1 MESTF
6 PPYWMIFGFR
16 VPLLLHRAVCLTV
29 LSHKSENNLLT
40 LLTWAWHVLPYG
52 VPCMEQ
58 AAEPAE
64 EQNKED
70 FCLGILTF
78 SVFHSWVELLLYFP
92 KNWMGDF
99 PGGPEVRLP
108 MQGSLV
114 RSLVRE
120 DPTCHRATKTLQL
133 LNLCSRAQ
141 EPQLLSPS
149 TLEPMLHNKRS
160 HSNEKRAHCN
170 ETAAPTHCN

>member
-1 MESTF
+1 
-6 PPYWMIFGFR
+6 
-16 VPLLLHRAVCLTV
+16 
-29 LSHKSENNLLT
+29 
-40 LLTWAWHVLPYG
+40 
-52 VPCMEQ
+52 
-58 AAEPAE
+58 
-64 EQNKED
+64 
-70 FCLGILTF
+70 
-78 SVFHSWVELLLYFP
+78 
-92 KNWMGDF
+92 MGDF

-160 HSNEKRAHCN
+160 HSNEKQAHCN
-170 ETAAPTHCN
+170 ETAAPTHCNYRKPLTNTGRSAAPRPHQRKNKMGEMSSVTK